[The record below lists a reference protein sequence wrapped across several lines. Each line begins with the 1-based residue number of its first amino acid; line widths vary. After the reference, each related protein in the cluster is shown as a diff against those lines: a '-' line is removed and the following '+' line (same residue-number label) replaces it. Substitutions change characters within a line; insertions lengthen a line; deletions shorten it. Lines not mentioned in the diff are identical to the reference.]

1 MPDEKAFYRSDHYA
15 FVKKG
20 VPALMLLGAPA
31 GDTAAFVARAK
42 KWLETDYHQPTD
54 EVRSEWNWDGP
65 ATLAIVGLIVG
76 MRVANSDAMPGWLR
90 TSPFNQSRGTNKPPP
105 NIQ

>member
-1 MPDEKAFYRSDHYA
+1 
-15 FVKKG
+15 
-20 VPALMLLGAPA
+20 MLLGAPD

-42 KWLETDYHQPTD
+42 KWLGTDYHQPTD
-54 EVRSEWNWDGP
+54 EVRPEWSWDGP

-76 MRVANSDAMPGWLR
+76 MRVANSDAMPAWLR

-105 NIQ
+105 KMQ